1 MLRVQKD
8 TKIMQK
14 FYFLTGWLVMHQMK
28 NYSTLAQLTKYFVT
42 KVKNITFTQHLLMN
56 PKSWRVVSKHV
67 RGWWWWLVDRA

>member
-28 NYSTLAQLTKYFVT
+28 NYRTLAQLTKYFVT
-42 KVKNITFTQHLLMN
+42 KVQNITFTLHLMYE
-56 PKSWRVVSKHV
+56 S
-67 RGWWWWLVDRA
+67 